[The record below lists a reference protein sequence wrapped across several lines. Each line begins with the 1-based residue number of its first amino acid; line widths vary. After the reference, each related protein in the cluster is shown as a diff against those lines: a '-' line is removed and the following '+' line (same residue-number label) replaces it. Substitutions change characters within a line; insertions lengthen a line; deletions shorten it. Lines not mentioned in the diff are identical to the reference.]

1 MRVSF
6 GIFVCGLSNTL
17 RLNDWAL
24 TSSSL
29 NWPGETFDAG
39 L

>member
-6 GIFVCGLSNTL
+6 GIFVSGLRNTL
-17 RLNDWAL
+17 KRNDWAL

-29 NWPGETFDAG
+29 NSSGETFDAG
-39 L
+39 V